1 MEDTHTVKNVQKQT
15 DLLEWQGMEAA
26 VLLHLASVLAP
37 VLVPVSVVRRRGPAQ
52 EEAGSAA
59 ATQRLLQRAGRGGL
73 PLRRQRVHAGRQDTP
88 VPVPVPVPVMV
99 RAARAAAIII
109 IIIS

>member
-1 MEDTHTVKNVQKQT
+1 MEDTHTVKNAQKQT

-26 VLLHLASVLAP
+26 VLLHLASVP
-37 VLVPVSVVRRRGPAQ
+37 VPVSVVRRRGPAQ
-52 EEAGSAA
+52 EEAGGAA

-88 VPVPVPVPVMV
+88 VPVPVMV